1 MGMDFERRQQADDSW
16 LLFAKLP
23 SGKWHGPYAQDNIE
37 VKIAKEIIDKPYS
50 PPPSPTELTVEQQ
63 LDMGDQG
70 PIKRL
75 SEDLVDLLIAKGIII
90 AGDLALQTEYAE
102 RKILRGV

>member
-1 MGMDFERRQQADDSW
+1 MGMKFERRQQADDSW

-23 SGKWHGPYAQDNIE
+23 SGKWHGPYDKDNCE
-37 VKIAKEIIDKPYS
+37 VKIAEEIIDKPYS
-50 PPPSPTELTVEQQ
+50 PPPPPTELTVEQQ

-75 SEDLVDLLIAKGIII
+75 SEDLVDLLIEKGIIV
-90 AGDLALQTEYAE
+90 ASDLALQSEYTE
-102 RKILRGV
+102 RRILRGV